1 MKQTRRKHSA
11 AFKAEVALAAIKERE
26 TLAQLS
32 ERYGINQVTISKW
45 KTEFLKHSAEVFA
58 KGATTTEESFE
69 KERNE
74 LYAKIGELE
83 MQRDWLKKSQNNC
96 ASCKRV
102 AYADFQR

>member
-1 MKQTRRKHSA
+1 MKQTRRTHSA

-32 ERYGINQVTISKW
+32 ERYGINQTTISTW
-45 KTEFLKHSAEVFA
+45 KTEFLKHSAEVFS
-58 KGATTTEESFE
+58 KGASKTEEAFE

-83 MQRDWLKKSQNNC
+83 MQRDWLKKKSKQMGIL
-96 ASCKRV
+96 
-102 AYADFQR
+102 